1 MSAVKYLRHGLE
13 TSRMM
18 ILKLIDDLKDAPLQ
32 MPTSNG
38 GNPPLWILGHLTYA
52 ESNIIEHIIKGNEN
66 PLIKWKETFGAQR
79 EPSSHLDDYP
89 SWSDVRAKF
98 DEVRANTLAF
108 VDSLSEGDLA
118 TLTKNP
124 PSGRESMFGTV
135 GACLSTVAMHTMMH
149 YGQVADSRRMLG
161 RKPVNA

>member
-1 MSAVKYLRHGLE
+1 MSTVKYLRHGLE

-18 ILKLIDDLKDAPLQ
+18 ILKLIDDMKDAPLQ

-79 EPSSHLDDYP
+79 EPSANLDEYP
-89 SWSDVRAKF
+89 SWSEVRAKF

-108 VDSLSEGDLA
+108 VDSLSESDLSS
-118 TLTKNP
+118 TTKNP
-124 PSGRESMFGTV
+124 PPGREAMFGTT
-135 GACLSTVAMHTMMH
+135 GACLSTAAMHTMMH